1 MKKIISML
9 LAALM
14 VVTTFAFPVFAAE
27 EAEFTTITE
36 DMISAEGAAIEYDS
50 YLSAYKITP
59 DAADSTVTVSLT
71 ENLYYLA
78 LWVPATAADD
88 NIRVSFEN
96 DGFISEQ
103 YFAAGHKFELASAGF
118 EGENFRII
126 YSPSDTYSIYL
137 FDKMAG
143 ENAES
148 NSFIDLANGSL
159 ADYDE
164 EYLDLS
170 EYEVGRYT
178 KYYWDQDIVFNES
191 FFVITEK
198 DGTVAPNAMMYE
210 IDRVVSV
217 KNSYLNKEY
226 VYGEDYLIEDGKL
239 VIPEDS
245 SIPKCNYSTVYMN
258 ADPTGKYWKTL
269 EGGYV
274 MAGQYDM
281 YFVGYMNITYT
292 VKDTWDGPVPESK
305 GMYLDNITAKLE
317 TEGETVKLLGLGDS
331 IAGGA
336 NVSSDIG
343 ETGVAPYADAW
354 SQMTSKAI
362 QERYPDVNIEYD
374 VIAQGG
380 ATATYAIE
388 KMDEIVA
395 YDPDLIMI
403 EFGTNECMAG
413 ETDAYY
419 IDTLTQAIDAINE
432 NLPDCDIILVAP
444 IISNPLIFPSDW
456 FYSYADALYSLEREG
471 VAIADS
477 TSVLQYLISRKDY
490 IDMTGD
496 FLCHPNDFANR
507 VFVQSILKTL
517 ETGSE
522 EDYIAGL
529 ADRITKYRYESSY
542 DEADWANFCTLAETA
557 KADILSASTAE
568 EARKKYM
575 AHADILDA
583 VPTAAENIANSSID
597 VSNLIF
603 NSAKPLDLVI
613 ESTTVST
620 QYDAKENALGAAMAT
635 TSGASVNLD
644 YSKADVTASA
654 DDYDYV
660 VYTVKSPSTNGTSRF
675 PNTSFTFTTE
685 TGACKASSM
694 NIPKDDVYHSY
705 VIDMS
710 AQANWAGNITNLKI
724 SPFQMGAKQNII
736 YISSVILATDE
747 ESAKDIAI
755 ERERAANKNAAEAV
769 TYLMSDEMTTA
780 VLTAPGGEKYLAGD
794 IDGNGKIAAVDMLLL
809 RRYLADDTVAVANSK
824 ALDVDG
830 NGDVE
835 VADALVLRYTIAE
848 ILEETVVDTG
858 DAAISYSSEEKAAKI
873 VLAKDNVTVTADLS
887 ESGLSADMFKYISV
901 CAKNANGEAIDVTVT
916 LNYADTSASKTISIN
931 SDSLFS
937 AETAKF
943 TDAAGDI
950 VSVAFTFDAA
960 AGETIYFDSFV
971 LTATASAAENA
982 EIVRVGAAN
991 LF

>member
-1 MKKIISML
+1 
-9 LAALM
+9 
-14 VVTTFAFPVFAAE
+14 
-27 EAEFTTITE
+27 
-36 DMISAEGAAIEYDS
+36 
-50 YLSAYKITP
+50 
-59 DAADSTVTVSLT
+59 
-71 ENLYYLA
+71 
-78 LWVPATAADD
+78 
-88 NIRVSFEN
+88 
-96 DGFISEQ
+96 
-103 YFAAGHKFELASAGF
+103 
-118 EGENFRII
+118 
-126 YSPSDTYSIYL
+126 
-137 FDKMAG
+137 
-143 ENAES
+143 
-148 NSFIDLANGSL
+148 
-159 ADYDE
+159 
-164 EYLDLS
+164 
-170 EYEVGRYT
+170 
-178 KYYWDQDIVFNES
+178 
-191 FFVITEK
+191 
-198 DGTVAPNAMMYE
+198 
-210 IDRVVSV
+210 
-217 KNSYLNKEY
+217 
-226 VYGEDYLIEDGKL
+226 
-239 VIPEDS
+239 
-245 SIPKCNYSTVYMN
+245 
-258 ADPTGKYWKTL
+258 
-269 EGGYV
+269 
-274 MAGQYDM
+274 
-281 YFVGYMNITYT
+281 
-292 VKDTWDGPVPESK
+292 
-305 GMYLDNITAKLE
+305 
-317 TEGETVKLLGLGDS
+317 
-331 IAGGA
+331 
-336 NVSSDIG
+336 
-343 ETGVAPYADAW
+343 
-354 SQMTSKAI
+354 
-362 QERYPDVNIEYD
+362 
-374 VIAQGG
+374 
-380 ATATYAIE
+380 
-388 KMDEIVA
+388 
-395 YDPDLIMI
+395 
-403 EFGTNECMAG
+403 
-413 ETDAYY
+413 
-419 IDTLTQAIDAINE
+419 
-432 NLPDCDIILVAP
+432 
-444 IISNPLIFPSDW
+444 
-456 FYSYADALYSLEREG
+456 
-471 VAIADS
+471 
-477 TSVLQYLISRKDY
+477 
-490 IDMTGD
+490 MTGD